1 MKRRDG
7 SLETDRAPEPP
18 TVDRWRGPVAAL
30 VDADT
35 ASAAEMIAGALG
47 SYHRGP
53 IVGAT
58 TFGKGCAQEYL
69 DDEPRAGVLRLTTL
83 LYCLPDG
90 TPVQRVGLTPTLRF
104 PFPVLT
110 PDDREAS
117 LPHAPP
123 SWHGPD
129 VRDRAVLA
137 HVDDGTWSVSWPSHG
152 GNVGPCKDAD
162 TCRALR
168 MLGPTAA
175 TARRTTGGKGR

>member
-1 MKRRDG
+1 
-7 SLETDRAPEPP
+7 
-18 TVDRWRGPVAAL
+18 
-30 VDADT
+30 
-35 ASAAEMIAGALG
+35 MIAGALG

-69 DDEPRAGVLRLTTL
+69 DDERPGRRTAPDDAALLRCPTGRPCSAWASPPRSASRS
-83 LYCLPDG
+83 PSS
-90 TPVQRVGLTPTLRF
+90 
-104 PFPVLT
+104 T
-110 PDDREAS
+110 PDDREAT

-129 VRDRAVLA
+129 VRDRSVLA

-152 GNVGPCKDAD
+152 GNVGPCKDGD

-175 TARRTTGGKGR
+175 TARRTTAGKGR